1 MRSASEGGDD
11 GRVWRETA
19 SLRASVALRNRAVLP
34 GVLAGTL
41 RSDVSHDCA
50 LASWRTAVARLE
62 TDLIKSAL
70 TGERIPLASDPIANW
85 CDGNLRAVS
94 HDGAQS

>member
-1 MRSASEGGDD
+1 MQSASEGGDD
-11 GRVWRETA
+11 GCVWRETA
-19 SLRASVALRNRAVLP
+19 SVGAEVALRNRAVLP
-34 GVLAGTL
+34 GVLVGTL

-50 LASWRTAVARLE
+50 LASWRTALARLE

-70 TGERIPLASDPIANW
+70 AGDRLPLASDPIANW
-85 CDGNLRAVS
+85 GDGNLRAVS